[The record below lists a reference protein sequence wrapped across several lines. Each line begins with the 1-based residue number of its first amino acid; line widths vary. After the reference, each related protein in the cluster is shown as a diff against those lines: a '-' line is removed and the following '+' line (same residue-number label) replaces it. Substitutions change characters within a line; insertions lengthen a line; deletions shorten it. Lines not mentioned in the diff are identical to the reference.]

1 MRYFCIFAK
10 IMRIKSFT
18 YLLTIIAVFLWQNVA
33 YSQAKSQD
41 GLDYIEKFHK
51 IAMREMQE
59 YKIPAS
65 ITLAQGLLE
74 SGNGKSELAR
84 KSNNHFGIKCH
95 SSWKGKR
102 TYYDDDA
109 KGECFRVYDDPAQ
122 SYRDHSLFLA
132 NGQRYAFLFE
142 LKITDYKGWA
152 KGLKK
157 AGYAT
162 LPVYANVL
170 INLIETYDLTQYDQK
185 ALKGPKIVLDSEK
198 TKSDNKK
205 SDNNKTNS
213 KTNTNTKTNT
223 KNDTKTNTKTNTSTK
238 TNTKSNT
245 KTNTKTKNKTK
256 EKDNDKDKKSVSE
269 IRSPYQLSEA
279 EVVDKAFDGRYVRE
293 NNGVKFIYA
302 KKGDNVYKLA
312 HEMEIYDYQLIKYN
326 NLGKRRYFNE
336 NEVIYIEAKKN
347 KASRKYKYH
356 VIKKGETL
364 SYVSRLYA
372 VKLES
377 IFRMNDMDENTI
389 LQIGEKIRLR

>member
-1 MRYFCIFAK
+1 M
-10 IMRIKSFT
+10 
-18 YLLTIIAVFLWQNVA
+18 LLFVIFLWHDVA
-33 YSQAKSQD
+33 YSQNKSQD
-41 GLDYIEKFHK
+41 VLDYIEKYNK

-74 SGNGKSELAR
+74 SGNGKSELAK

-102 TYYDDDA
+102 TYHDDDA
-109 KGECFRVYDDPAQ
+109 KGECFRVYDSPAE
-122 SYRDHSLFLA
+122 SYRDHSIFLA
-132 NGQRYAFLFE
+132 NGQRYAFLFD

-185 ALKGPKIVLDSEK
+185 ALKGPKIVIDE
-198 TKSDNKK
+198 TKPKSKQSVDNKTT
-205 SDNNKTNS
+205 STNNTNVNTKTNS
-213 KTNTNTKTNT
+213 KSKTKAKTKKKTNA
-223 KNDTKTNTKTNTSTK
+223 KD
-238 TNTKSNT
+238 
-245 KTNTKTKNKTK
+245 K
-256 EKDNDKDKKSVSE
+256 EKVSISE
-269 IRSPYQLSEA
+269 IRSPNKLSEA
-279 EVVDKAFDGRYVRE
+279 EVVGKAFDGRYIRE

-312 HEMEIYDYQLIKYN
+312 DEMEIYDYQLVKYN

-336 NEVIYIEAKKN
+336 NEVIYIEKKKK
-347 KASRKYKYH
+347 KASKKYKYH
-356 VIKKGETL
+356 TIQKGETL
-364 SYVSRLYA
+364 SYVSHLYA
-372 VKLES
+372 VRLES
-377 IFRMNDMDENTI
+377 IFKMNDMDENTI
-389 LQIGEKIRLR
+389 LQVGDNIRLR

>member
-1 MRYFCIFAK
+1 
-10 IMRIKSFT
+10 MRIKLFT
-18 YLLTIIAVFLWQNVA
+18 YFMSLIAVFLWHGVA
-33 YSQAKSQD
+33 YSQKSQD
-41 GLDYIEKFHK
+41 VLDYIEKYNK

-74 SGNGKSELAR
+74 SGNGKSELAK

-102 TYYDDDA
+102 TYHDDDA
-109 KGECFRVYDDPAQ
+109 KGECFRVYDSPAQ

-185 ALKGPKIVLDSEK
+185 ALKGPKIVLEEDKAKSNNNSNK
-198 TKSDNKK
+198 TVNKNNK
-205 SDNNKTNS
+205 TNTNNNKTNTNTSNKTNNTNNKTNS
-213 KTNTNTKTNT
+213 TNTNKTNTKSSNKTNTNTNK
-223 KNDTKTNTKTNTSTK
+223 
-238 TNTKSNT
+238 T
-245 KTNTKTKNKTK
+245 KTNTKTK
-256 EKDNDKDKKSVSE
+256 DKDKKSVSE
-269 IRSPYQLSEA
+269 IRSPYKLSEA
-279 EVVDKAFDGRYVRE
+279 EVVDKAYDGRYVRE

-312 HEMEIYDYQLIKYN
+312 YEMEIYDYQLIKYN
-326 NLGKRRYFNE
+326 NLGERRYFNE
-336 NEVIYIEAKKN
+336 NEVIYIEPKRN
-347 KASRKYKYH
+347 KASKKYKYH
-356 VIKKGETL
+356 VIEKGETL

-377 IFRMNDMDENTI
+377 IFKMNDMDEKTI
-389 LQIGEKIRLR
+389 LQIGDKIRLR

>member
-1 MRYFCIFAK
+1 MRKKPLLY
-10 IMRIKSFT
+10 IMF
-18 YLLTIIAVFLWQNVA
+18 LIAIFLWQNVA
-33 YSQAKSQD
+33 YSQNKSQD
-41 GLDYIEKFHK
+41 VLDYIEKYNK

-95 SSWKGKR
+95 SSWKGER
-102 TYYDDDA
+102 TYHDDDA
-109 KGECFRVYDDPAQ
+109 KGECFRVYDTPAQ

-132 NGQRYAFLFE
+132 NGQRYAFLFD

-185 ALKGPKIVLDSEK
+185 ALKGPKIVLDEDK
-198 TKSDNKK
+198 TKAQTDNKTKAKTQTKAKTDTDK
-205 SDNNKTNS
+205 SDAKAQ
-213 KTNTNTKTNT
+213 
-223 KNDTKTNTKTNTSTK
+223 
-238 TNTKSNT
+238 T
-245 KTNTKTKNKTK
+245 KTNTKTKTK
-256 EKDNDKDKKSVSE
+256 AKAKDSDKDKKSVSE
-269 IRSPYQLSEA
+269 IRSPHKLNEA
-279 EVVDKAFDGRYVRE
+279 EVVAKAFDGRYVRE

-312 HEMEIYDYQLIKYN
+312 HEMEIYDYQLVKYN
-326 NLGKRRYFNE
+326 DLGKRRYFNE
-336 NEVIYIEAKKN
+336 NEVIYIEPKKK

-356 VIKKGETL
+356 VIQKGETL

-372 VKLES
+372 VRLES
-377 IFRMNDMDENTI
+377 IFKMNGMDENTV
-389 LQIGEKIRLR
+389 LHVGDNIRLR

>member
-1 MRYFCIFAK
+1 
-10 IMRIKSFT
+10 MRIK
-18 YLLTIIAVFLWQNVA
+18 LLAYIVLFLAIFLWHDEA

-41 GLDYIEKFHK
+41 VLNYIERYKD

-157 AGYAT
+157 A
-162 LPVYANVL
+162 
-170 INLIETYDLTQYDQK
+170 DC
-185 ALKGPKIVLDSEK
+185 
-198 TKSDNKK
+198 
-205 SDNNKTNS
+205 
-213 KTNTNTKTNT
+213 
-223 KNDTKTNTKTNTSTK
+223 
-238 TNTKSNT
+238 
-245 KTNTKTKNKTK
+245 
-256 EKDNDKDKKSVSE
+256 
-269 IRSPYQLSEA
+269 
-279 EVVDKAFDGRYVRE
+279 
-293 NNGVKFIYA
+293 VKF
-302 KKGDNVYKLA
+302 L
-312 HEMEIYDYQLIKYN
+312 EELQQ
-326 NLGKRRYFNE
+326 
-336 NEVIYIEAKKN
+336 
-347 KASRKYKYH
+347 
-356 VIKKGETL
+356 KGEPKVEVL
-364 SYVSRLYA
+364 SGEEKNAPVRKRG
-372 VKLES
+372 VWQ
-377 IFRMNDMDENTI
+377 RMFGGRD
-389 LQIGEKIRLR
+389 